1 MHRPMTFWE
10 TLDFPVCG
18 EVRYGLSIS
27 LLDYSNWN
35 DDYIATL
42 SDHDQLGVVRDCTSL
57 KTICHIPRKCTS

>member
-1 MHRPMTFWE
+1 MHRSMTFWE

-18 EVRYGLSIS
+18 EVGYGLSIS

-42 SDHDQLGVVRDCTSL
+42 SDHDQLGVVIVL
-57 KTICHIPRKCTS
+57 P